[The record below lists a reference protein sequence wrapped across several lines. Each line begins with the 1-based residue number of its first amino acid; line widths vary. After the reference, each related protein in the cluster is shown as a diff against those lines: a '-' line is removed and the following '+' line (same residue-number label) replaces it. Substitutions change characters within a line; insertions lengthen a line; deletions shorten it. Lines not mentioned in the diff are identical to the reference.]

1 MPTCPQR
8 LWIALTALA
17 FSASA
22 QSQLTPVGAE
32 AAASADGAIP
42 TYTDGLRAF
51 SARRSQN
58 RGERLNHPY
67 AADAP
72 LFAIDQTS
80 MDNHA
85 ALLSAGHK
93 QLLST
98 HDSYRIAVYP
108 TRRSVSFPQEI
119 EQASLGNEASARLVN
134 ADEIE
139 GVTSGV
145 PFRRPKT
152 GVEVIWNHRLRYRGQ
167 AHDWVFHR
175 GVRHES
181 GDLELNQARWMFQAH
196 YNRLAASRQSA
207 RDDMIYQAL
216 LFLEPAEEYP
226 RFQIVAHES
235 LSPGVARRKLWGNIS
250 PRSKTTLIP
259 GDNDAL
265 GIFSRKIR
273 FGDMFDVFSGITD
286 AYVYKL
292 IGKREM
298 IVPYNAFAFLVDVG
312 LLPEDVLTPDHL
324 NPDFARYER
333 HRVWVVE
340 ASLREGKGH
349 TFDRRVFYVDEDSWA
364 ILMVDCYTDGNLVR
378 FQEGHLLPVY
388 PTESVAYAP
397 HVVYQ
402 FDIPRYFATRL
413 PLNARP
419 PKFDDPD
426 VLSARINP
434 SALRR
439 RHKIE

>member
-1 MPTCPQR
+1 MHAGV
-8 LWIALTALA
+8 LVFGIALAAL
-17 FSASA
+17 STSGLASA
-22 QSQLTPVGAE
+22 PLTAVGAD
-32 AAASADGAIP
+32 AAANADGTVPA
-42 TYTDGLRAF
+42 YTDGLRAF
-51 SARRSQN
+51 SARRTPKL
-58 RGERLNHPY
+58 GERLDHPY

-72 LFAIDQTS
+72 QFTIDRRS
-80 MDNHA
+80 MRQHA
-85 ALLSAGHK
+85 ALLSAGH
-93 QLLST
+93 QRLMRT
-98 HDSYRIAVYP
+98 HADFRMAVYP
-108 TRRSVSFPQEI
+108 SRRSVSFPPAI
-119 EQASLGNEASARLVN
+119 EQASRSNESVTRLVN

-139 GVTSGV
+139 GVTMGV

-167 AHDWVFHR
+167 ANDWVFNR

-181 GDLELNQARWMFQAH
+181 GDLELSQARWQFQTH
-196 YNRLAASRQSA
+196 YNRLSSDGVEA
-207 RDDMIYQAL
+207 RDDMIYQSL
-216 LFLEPAEEYP
+216 MFLEPAEVYP
-226 RFQIVAHES
+226 RYQNVMHES
-235 LSPGVARRKLWGNIS
+235 LSPGVTRRKLWGGIS
-250 PRSKTTLIP
+250 PRSKTFLVT

-292 IGKREM
+292 VGKREM
-298 IVPYNAFAFLVDVG
+298 IVPYNAFAFAVDVG
-312 LLPEDVLTPDHL
+312 LRPEDVLTPDHL
-324 NPDFARYER
+324 NPDFTRYER

-340 ASLREGKGH
+340 ANVRQGKGH

-364 ILMVDCYTDGNLVR
+364 ILMVDCYTDGELVR

-419 PKFDDPD
+419 PRFDDPE

-434 SALRR
+434 SALRK

>member
-1 MPTCPQR
+1 M
-8 LWIALTALA
+8 TA
-17 FSASA
+17 
-22 QSQLTPVGAE
+22 VGAE
-32 AAASADGAIP
+32 AAASNDRVVPA
-42 TYTDGLRAF
+42 YSEGLRRFAE
-51 SARRSQN
+51 RRRPK
-58 RGERLNHPY
+58 RGERLDHPF

-72 LFAIDQTS
+72 LFTVDRNS
-80 MDNHA
+80 MKAHS
-85 ALLSAGHK
+85 ALLSEGHK
-93 QLLST
+93 HLLRQ
-98 HDSYRIAVYP
+98 HARYRMAVYP
-108 TRRSVSFPQEI
+108 SRRSVSFPSVI
-119 EQASLGNEASARLVN
+119 EQASLANEMSARLVD
-134 ADEIE
+134 ADEIA
-139 GVTSGV
+139 GVHMGV

-167 AHDWVFHR
+167 ANDWVYNR

-181 GDLELNQARWMFQAH
+181 GDLEINQARWKFLAH
-196 YNRLAASRQSA
+196 YNRVTSTSQTA
-207 RDDMIYQAL
+207 RDDLIYQAL
-216 LFLEPAEEYP
+216 LLIEPAEEYP
-226 RFQIVAHES
+226 QFQIVAHEA
-235 LSPGVARRKLWGNIS
+235 LSPGVTRRKLWGNIS

-298 IVPYNAFAFLVDVG
+298 IVPYNAFAFSVDVG
-312 LLPEDVLTPDHL
+312 LRPEDVLTPDHP
-324 NPDFARYER
+324 NPDFARYEH

-340 ASLREGKGH
+340 ASLRQGKGH

-364 ILMVDCYTDGNLVR
+364 ILMVDCYTDGELVR

-413 PLNARP
+413 PLGARP
-419 PKFDDPD
+419 PRFDDPE
-426 VLSARINP
+426 LLATSINP
-434 SALRR
+434 SALRK